1 MRTLSWKLTLCSMG
15 MMLCM
20 WLAVGVV
27 LVWSTAHE
35 IMDGSMDLAQAQ
47 VQEYSHDSYLQTY
60 YTNRKTGFNRWWLE
74 NGCEMQIDFLFPR
87 TNREAHARYLQYNLF
102 SNLTLTPSSKQN
114 LSRSEKI
121 KIYHKKIPPLKYTTV
136 DFLF

>member
-47 VQEYSHDSYLQTY
+47 VQEYSHDSYLQ
-60 YTNRKTGFNRWWLE
+60 
-74 NGCEMQIDFLFPR
+74 
-87 TNREAHARYLQYNLF
+87 
-102 SNLTLTPSSKQN
+102 S
-114 LSRSEKI
+114 
-121 KIYHKKIPPLKYTTV
+121 
-136 DFLF
+136 